1 MPRAGPHV
9 GWGHGFPKIADSL
22 ELIEAGVVTREKGLA
37 GLRDLKSSRSEIYEG
52 MLSSRVIG
60 RSSQSGPLQ
69 GVVTLGTIGQMAL
82 FFSSLKCQHY
92 YDSGQPSAPS
102 VHGAHATRDGV
113 DTQEIICIHIYTP
126 AGGALGWE
134 SA

>member
-52 MLSSRVIG
+52 MLSSRVIR

-69 GVVTLGTIGQMAL
+69 GGVTLGTIGQMAP
-82 FFSSLKCQHY
+82 FFSGLEVQQRSEN
-92 YDSGQPSAPS
+92 
-102 VHGAHATRDGV
+102 HG
-113 DTQEIICIHIYTP
+113 
-126 AGGALGWE
+126 
-134 SA
+134 